1 MKWCSY
7 TINKSMIRYF
17 LKQQG
22 VGYKVWQ
29 PMGRLATPC
38 NSDIYSYWIHVPISI
53 LLDYC
58 FSFRWKRWC
67 FFTKQYLI
75 HSREYFIAYL
85 IIILLVFFFPKHLA
99 MYMNRWQ
106 TGFPLPF
113 KRWKFNVSTHHIHE
127 VCWHVELMILTY
139 FFQLVVQVGWYHFTP
154 IQCGP
159 ASDDLV
165 NYRNPLFWQGRSMF
179 PPEHSQ

>member
-1 MKWCSY
+1 MKWCNY
-7 TINKSMIRYF
+7 TIHKTLIRDV

-29 PMGRLATPC
+29 PMGRLGTPY
-38 NSDIYSYWIHVPISI
+38 NSDIYSYWSHVSISI

-58 FSFRWKRWC
+58 LSFRWKTWC

-75 HSREYFIAYL
+75 QSREYFIACL

-99 MYMNRWQ
+99 IYVNQWKTR
-106 TGFPLPF
+106 FPLPF
-113 KRWKFNVSTHHIHE
+113 ERWKLDVSTHHIHE
-127 VCWHVELMILTY
+127 VCWHVELTILMY
-139 FFQLVVQVGWYHFTP
+139 FLQLVVQVGWYQFTL
-154 IQCGP
+154 IQCGS

-165 NYRNPLFWQGRSMF
+165 NYRNPLVQEGRYIF
-179 PPEHSQ
+179 PFEHSW